1 MSHVKIHEHHQTM
14 TRLEVAVELRR
25 LATQLEWEKCIPY
38 RDGTI
43 AVPYKIERELE
54 IDESVEAGA
63 FTMNFKLNWVAHD
76 GESRPRTAT
85 HSDRRHTSTNEAG
98 RKRPVAHD
106 LATANEG
113 TPVGLTAP
121 RHEESPIVSAVTGHI
136 TKSPTQQGVNA
147 PPLVNGQGRTTSQPM
162 SSLNG

>member
-25 LATQLEWEKCIPY
+25 LAAQLEREKCIPY
-38 RDGTI
+38 GDGTI
-43 AVPYKIERELE
+43 AVPSKIERVLE
-54 IDESVEAGA
+54 IDESIEGGA
-63 FTMNFKLNWVAHD
+63 ITMNFKLNWVAQD
-76 GESRPRTAT
+76 GGSPPRTAT
-85 HSDRRHTSTNEAG
+85 HSDRHRTSTNEAG

-113 TPVGLTAP
+113 TSVELTAP
-121 RHEESPIVSAVTGHI
+121 RHEESRIVSAGTGHI
-136 TKSPTQQGVNA
+136 AKSPTQGVNA
-147 PPLVNGQGRTTSQPM
+147 PPLVNGQDRPTSQAM